1 MHLMAI
7 ASTAAMVVLVLAWA
21 SDVAVNLLYVPA
33 GLAVLASTLLLI
45 RVFRLTTRQE
55 RWSSSARYWIQA
67 HLVLHLVPLSYL
79 ILLILKPPS
88 LQANILYLL
97 PVLLFFYSGRKTWQV
112 LFEQFGSKVYRVFF
126 AGNTGM
132 MVGYVVLISL
142 GAFYDTWF
150 GTELFCRALVGYF
163 TIHLLILGAAVVKIE
178 NDLASVAVDSS
189 VR

>member
-45 RVFRLTTRQE
+45 RIFRLTTRQE
-55 RWSSSARYWIQA
+55 RWSSSACYWIQA

-132 MVGYVVLISL
+132 MVGHVVLISL